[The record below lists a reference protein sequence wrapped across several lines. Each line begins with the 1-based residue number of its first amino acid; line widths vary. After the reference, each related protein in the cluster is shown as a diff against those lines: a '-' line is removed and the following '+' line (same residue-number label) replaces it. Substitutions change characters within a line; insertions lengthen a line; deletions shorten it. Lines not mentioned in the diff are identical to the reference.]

1 VMAEASEQRVVWLVS
16 PYPAQ
21 EGASRGYWLT
31 PTLCWGLGEGL
42 LVSGTTRWPGLITN
56 MDIAPTILDLLRV
69 DHSQPFIGRPA
80 SIQALA
86 QEESLARLGAM
97 TEKIGV
103 LSFYRGQV
111 LRGLVIAQILIYT
124 AVLIPLIACASL
136 PKWAMDLL
144 QLALIVLM
152 AVPLGLL
159 LWARS
164 PTATVLLLAGIFILK
179 YRHHAAI
186 PLVGLITLGTSLA
199 ITCDVLLGS
208 WLIRYS
214 FLGYDPVGG
223 ARFYGLGNE
232 FMGVVIGS
240 AIMGWAIAVEQ
251 RGISLG
257 QRSILGGIVFGLLTF
272 VVGAPALGTNVGG
285 AISCVLG
292 FGSTWIALAEKKF
305 RLRTV
310 FALGALTL
318 VVLGALMLIDSF
330 KSTAEQS
337 HIGQTVELIRR
348 DGLSAIFLI
357 IPRKLA
363 MNMRLLRYSMWSN
376 ALLVALVG
384 IGASFIWPS
393 KYISWLRENHPII
406 AKGIVGVV
414 IGSSA
419 AFVFNDSGV
428 VAAATCLS
436 FASSTLLLLA
446 LELKHDFTAPQSHV
460 ENDGYRH

>member
-1 VMAEASEQRVVWLVS
+1 
-16 PYPAQ
+16 
-21 EGASRGYWLT
+21 
-31 PTLCWGLGEGL
+31 
-42 LVSGTTRWPGLITN
+42 
-56 MDIAPTILDLLRV
+56 
-69 DHSQPFIGRPA
+69 
-80 SIQALA
+80 
-86 QEESLARLGAM
+86 
-97 TEKIGV
+97 
-103 LSFYRGQV
+103 
-111 LRGLVIAQILIYT
+111 
-124 AVLIPLIACASL
+124 
-136 PKWAMDLL
+136 MDLL
-144 QLALIVLM
+144 QLALTWLM
-152 AVPLGLL
+152 ALPLSLL
-159 LWARS
+159 IWALS
-164 PTATVLLLAGIFILK
+164 PIATVLLFAGIFFLK
-179 YRHHAAI
+179 YRDYPAI

-199 ITCDVLLGS
+199 ITWDVLRGS

-232 FMGVVIGS
+232 YMGVVIGS
-240 AIMGWAIAVEQ
+240 AIMGWVIAVEQ

-257 QRSILGGIVFGLLTF
+257 KRSILGGIIFAILTF
-272 VVGAPALGTNVGG
+272 VVGAPSLGTNVGG

-292 FGSTWIALAEKKF
+292 FGFTWIALAEKKI

-310 FALGALTL
+310 FSLGALTL
-318 VVLGALMLIDSF
+318 VVLGALMLIDSS

-348 DGLSAIFLI
+348 DGLSAILLI
-357 IPRKLA
+357 ITRKLA

-393 KYISWLRENHPII
+393 KYISWLRENHPLI

-419 AFVFNDSGV
+419 AFIFNDSGV

-446 LELKHDFTAPQSHV
+446 LELKHDFTSPQSYV
-460 ENDGYRH
+460 ENDGYRD